1 MKLKKILKSLVII
14 VTILFLLSP
23 SFCYAA
29 DKDDN
34 LDMKKQVQEEDGS
47 LFEKIIAECIAGIA
61 QTVMNVVTSEDL
73 DVGFK
78 QYDELIFN
86 RNMFD
91 IMGREKEDFNTL
103 APFDIGLWN
112 KTMNWYRI
120 FAVLS
125 SSLILIAVV
134 ILSYKI
140 TMAGMNTARKNEAKE
155 SLMRLCFGGAFIAL
169 APLFIRFLI
178 YMNNAMVHLLV
189 TASGGSLNG
198 LIGDSMLKSIKTGNA
213 VSTAIILAMFVYLFF
228 KINIKF
234 IVRQF
239 TIIIFTIF
247 TPIACS
253 LWIIN
258 KNVTAA
264 SIWAGQLIMNIFM
277 QFVYCFLFIIY
288 ISFLPEGGGWAVS
301 LIWAMMILPLA
312 DALQNCFQNLTSRIA
327 GMDNE
332 QMTNRAMGMGA
343 MLGFGVSAIKEQFKV
358 PASNSSANSNGGDS
372 YGTGLKGFINRAKSV
387 VSPSM
392 NLSAEKDYNGNVNP
406 IRDVIP
412 SENRIANKNNS
423 VTNMI
428 NTQTSNNTS
437 NSTSNMQNNSK
448 GNTFKNVATNV
459 VKTGANVAKTYY
471 KIGEHMAEG
480 DFRNSPFRNDKQN
493 NNYYKSKKD
502 FQNTEYMNKVAQNDY
517 SKETGDE
524 NELNKQ
530 G

>member
-1 MKLKKILKSLVII
+1 MKLKKVVKSLVVII
-14 VTILFLLSP
+14 TILFLLSP

-29 DKDDN
+29 NKKDEK

-73 DVGFK
+73 NVGFK

-86 RNMFD
+86 RNLLFNTIGRINGNFD
-91 IMGREKEDFNTL
+91 TL
-103 APFDIGLWN
+103 APFNEVLWN
-112 KTMNWYRI
+112 KTMDWYRI

-125 SSLILIAVV
+125 GSLILIAVI

-155 SLMRLCFGGAFIAL
+155 SLMRLCFGGAIIAL
-169 APLFIRFLI
+169 APFFIRFLI

-198 LIGDSMLKSIKTGNA
+198 LIGDNMLKSIKTGNA

-247 TPIACS
+247 TPIAAG

-264 SIWAGQLIMNIFM
+264 SIWAGQLFMNIFM
-277 QFVYCFLFIIY
+277 QFIYCFLFIIY

-358 PASNSSANSNGGDS
+358 PASVANNSNGDS
-372 YGTGLKGFINRAKSV
+372 SNSGLKGFINRAKSV

-412 SENRIANKNNS
+412 SESKIENKNSSITN
-423 VTNMI
+423 TNMI
-428 NTQTSNNTS
+428 NTQTSNN
-437 NSTSNMQNNSK
+437 TSNMQNNSK
-448 GNTFKNVATNV
+448 GNTFKNVASNV
-459 VKTGANVAKTYY
+459 VKTGVGVAKTYY
-471 KIGEHMAEG
+471 KIGEQMAEG
-480 DFRNSPFRNDKQN
+480 DFRKSPFNNKQS
-493 NNYYKSKKD
+493 NYYQSKKD
-502 FQNTEYMNKVAQNDY
+502 YQNTEYMNRLAQNNNAN
-517 SKETGDE
+517 KETGDK
-524 NELNKQ
+524 NEHNEQ